1 MKDRIFMTGQVDPSI
16 LEKWFEL
23 VNRWQ
28 DVEAD
33 LRVTLEQLATDDPER
48 EAKSKLAQEE
58 FRKIKRE
65 MDALIDTAKPS
76 KNSGTPGFIAGSINI
91 SKT

>member
-1 MKDRIFMTGQVDPSI
+1 MTGQVDPSI

-28 DVEAD
+28 DVEAN
-33 LRVTLEQLATDDPER
+33 LRISLEKLAPNAPER
-48 EAKSKLAQEE
+48 GEKTRLAQVEL
-58 FRKIKRE
+58 RKIKQE
-65 MDALIDTAKPS
+65 MDALIGSAKPS
-76 KNSGTPGFIAGSINI
+76 KDASAPGFIAGSINV

>member
-33 LRVTLEQLATDDPER
+33 LRIALEKLVPDAPER
-48 EAKSKLAQEE
+48 EEKTRLAQEE
-58 FRKIKRE
+58 LRKIKQE
-65 MDALIDTAKPS
+65 MDALIGSAKAS
-76 KNSGTPGFIAGSINI
+76 KNTSAPGFIAGSINV